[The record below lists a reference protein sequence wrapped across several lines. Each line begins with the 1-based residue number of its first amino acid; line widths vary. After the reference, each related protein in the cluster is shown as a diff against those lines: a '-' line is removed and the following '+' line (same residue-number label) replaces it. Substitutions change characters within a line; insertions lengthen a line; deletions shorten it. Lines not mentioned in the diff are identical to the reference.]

1 MCGGQRHAAEC
12 DCASVECIVNKNR
25 RSNRPQGH
33 RVADEQQSRLTQGTR
48 GLVSPATKRLAIR
61 LDEPSIRDKAP
72 SRQHLSTT
80 CAKSCSTPG
89 YALHSNLS
97 RSDVAAQIAPRLS
110 CDRPQIAHISKIPS
124 FRKYLCNLT
133 STPRLQLPLL
143 RPVTP
148 ADCFLPSR
156 GRQRPHT
163 CPHPS

>member
-1 MCGGQRHAAEC
+1 MLSYQ
-12 DCASVECIVNKNR
+12 VIVRTAHKGTALR
-25 RSNRPQGH
+25 TS
-33 RVADEQQSRLTQGTR
+33 SRATSHKAR
-48 GLVSPATKRLAIR
+48 AVWSPTTKRLAIR

-148 ADCFLPSR
+148 AAVFCHPI
-156 GRQRPHT
+156 RPGAFRARRCCVRPDLGLRRRACDGH
-163 CPHPS
+163 HP